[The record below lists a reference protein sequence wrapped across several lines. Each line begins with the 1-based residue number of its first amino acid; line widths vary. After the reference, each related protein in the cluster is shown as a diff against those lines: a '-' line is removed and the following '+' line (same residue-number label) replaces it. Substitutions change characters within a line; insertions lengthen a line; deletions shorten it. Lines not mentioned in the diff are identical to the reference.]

1 MAEEGSGGA
10 SHNEGSQERLERR
23 LDRIEQELIREN
35 RWWRGGL
42 IAALVLV
49 ALAILVAGHHR
60 RRPEMEMGGMGMA
73 PWAARMP
80 YGPYGG
86 PPPWGFRGGR
96 GGDCGHGCY
105 ERDGDGYRPDRGPGG
120 MSGSPR
126 G

>member
-1 MAEEGSGGA
+1 VAEEGSGGA

-73 PWAARMP
+73 PWAARMQGGGQF
-80 YGPYGG
+80 GPYPG
-86 PPPWGFRGGR
+86 PPPWGHHR
-96 GGDCGHGCY
+96 DCGCDG
-105 ERDGDGYRPDRGPGG
+105 RDGDGYRPDRGPGG
-120 MSGSPR
+120 MPGSPR